1 MCSGRSD
8 PEARAPTCELPDDAA
23 VILPLIQI
31 MANDDEMADLQRS
44 IKREVEMPRSVLAL
58 VVAVAVA
65 VWVAPLAGSAQQRA
79 FGPQDWWGPGTA
91 DWDQMWPQDMQRD
104 RWSPGR
110 MGVTQNQR
118 MLRHWTF
125 MNGDVPAAYSGAT
138 SPVERTPETIAQGAD
153 LYAAHCAQCH
163 GTIGYGDG
171 AEGLSLVPSP
181 ALLTYLVQK
190 PIAGDEYL
198 IWAISEGGTAFRTE
212 MPAFK
217 NALTEDEIW
226 AIIAYMRTGFSN
238 SAGE

>member
-1 MCSGRSD
+1 
-8 PEARAPTCELPDDAA
+8 
-23 VILPLIQI
+23 
-31 MANDDEMADLQRS
+31 
-44 IKREVEMPRSVLAL
+44 MPRS
-58 VVAVAVA
+58 AVALAILMAVA
-65 VWVAPLAGSAQQRA
+65 AWVAPLAGSAQQDE
-79 FGPQDWWGPGTA
+79 FGPQDWWGPGTM
-91 DWDQMWPQDMQRD
+91 DWDEMWPRDVQRD

-153 LYAAHCAQCH
+153 LYAAYCARCH
-163 GTIGYGDG
+163 GAIGYGDG
-171 AEGLSLVPSP
+171 TEGRSLVPSP

-198 IWAISEGGTAFRTE
+198 IWAISEGGATFGTE

-217 NALTEDEIW
+217 NTLTENEIW
-226 AIIAYMRTGFSN
+226 TIIAYMRAGFT
-238 SAGE
+238 SAAAE